1 MQSQVPE
8 YILKVLR
15 KQLNL
20 EQDDTSHDEEILKLP
35 AFEKLNKYVDWRLGK
50 SVLTDF
56 FVQWANDCGITIIDQ
71 YAEREE
77 LKSKFENYRTIIL
90 GNNNYS
96 VTDLNRLLDI
106 CSEYKN
112 PKTKITRLYQ
122 LLGYLDATVD
132 NQHILSV
139 A

>member
-56 FVQWANDCGITIIDQ
+56 LFNGLMI
-71 YAEREE
+71 AE
-77 LKSKFENYRTIIL
+77 L
-90 GNNNYS
+90 
-96 VTDLNRLLDI
+96 
-106 CSEYKN
+106 
-112 PKTKITRLYQ
+112 Q
-122 LLGYLDATVD
+122 LLI
-132 NQHILSV
+132 NMQNEKN
-139 A
+139 